1 VPTEALEAPK
11 DQKYLRDCQMSCE
24 EPRPAHPAGC
34 ENCELFSVLP
44 RAERGQVPQVPFRHA
59 HLQLAMS
66 LALSEPLKFSSVKY
80 QSYETLGI
88 VRN

>member
-1 VPTEALEAPK
+1 
-11 DQKYLRDCQMSCE
+11 
-24 EPRPAHPAGC
+24 
-34 ENCELFSVLP
+34 
-44 RAERGQVPQVPFRHA
+44 
-59 HLQLAMS
+59 LAMS